1 MRQRIRAILSLD
13 RQIRILTASTCFL
26 CVTNNEDN
34 RRSVGVGY
42 QQQRNRK
49 NQNKMF
55 HPGKNERGKSIG
67 SS

>member
-1 MRQRIRAILSLD
+1 MRQRIRALLSLD
-13 RQIRILTASTCFL
+13 RQIRILAASACLL

-34 RRSVGVGY
+34 RRSVGAHY

-55 HPGKNERGKSIG
+55 HPEKNERGKSIG